1 MSSWRRSRFKTLV
14 HGIFRAVGF
23 HLFVRLND
31 RRVFLFLQRA
41 EVFSELAIPRWNYYR
56 NRAVGLRLTG
66 EANQRFRFGRVDVTE
81 FFDLFSFA
89 RADVRE
95 FSGAAQHAYPASAA
109 RRRTTLDGNRSFT
122 AAWIDRAPVARMI
135 SGGDPRQVLR

>member
-1 MSSWRRSRFKTLV
+1 MLNEKWKMCSLRRTRWNLIYWLSL
-14 HGIFRAVGF
+14 RAVGF
-23 HLFVRLND
+23 HLFARLND

-135 SGGDPRQVLR
+135 